1 MNTKKNLLSM
11 LFILAIFSCD
21 NSNSEKSILNKN
33 SDNSFNLLVSNINEY
48 NSSFIHENK
57 TRSWFS
63 DFWDDLVEVVV
74 DLVKADA
81 QGAVDSYRSKGL
93 SMNTL
98 YDGIAASISEAIG
111 HENLKISDNV
121 NLEIINSISTTS
133 IDYSKFKIDTTT
145 NDYNKFVL
153 PDKLYPPKTYKEIN
167 DIGVLHNKII
177 RKLVE
182 NKESIKNINLKDLEK
197 EIVSITNQMKSEKE
211 ISEDFLSN
219 LHININSSYENDLK
233 KDKIKNNYDDI
244 ISKISDNS
252 KLEDY
257 AKGFNDIIINSKIK
271 ESDKIELLIYTS
283 VASNSKVLWD
293 KN

>member
-1 MNTKKNLLSM
+1 MSTKKLLMSM
-11 LFILAIFSCD
+11 LFILTIFACD
-21 NSNSEKSILNKN
+21 NSNSEKYILNN
-33 SDNSFNLLVSNINEY
+33 NNDNSFNVLESNINEY
-48 NSSFIHENK
+48 NSSFIHENR

-63 DFWDDLVEVVV
+63 DFWNDLVEVVV

-81 QGAVDSYRSKGL
+81 QGAVDSYRAKGL

-98 YDGIAASISEAIG
+98 YDGIAASVSEAIG
-111 HENLKISDNV
+111 HENLNISDNI
-121 NLEIINSISTTS
+121 NLEIVNAISTTNT
-133 IDYSKFKIDTTT
+133 DYSNFKIDPIS
-145 NDYNKFVL
+145 NGGSKFAL
-153 PDKLYPPKTYKEIN
+153 PDKLYSPKTYKDIN

-177 RKLVE
+177 HKLVE
-182 NKESIKNINLKDLEK
+182 NKESIKNINLKDLK
-197 EIVSITNQMKSEKE
+197 SEIISVANQMKSDKE

-219 LHININSSYENDLK
+219 LNVNINPSYGNDLK
-233 KDKIKNNYDDI
+233 KDRIKSNYDDI

-271 ESDKIELLIYTS
+271 ESDKVELLIYTS